1 NREDIDTVNKTS
13 QAQEKLTST
22 RHAIAAERKQLRQ
35 SIKRREELKRSLEA
49 RRESMRDGRQA
60 QDKSREHLADE
71 LLKITSNGNVEN
83 NTKESAGQIRRI
95 CEELLS
101 IYPIEPIP
109 GKPLAFTI
117 AGLPLPNSSF
127 EDMDKTSVAAALGYT
142 AQVVYLLSF
151 YLSSPL

>member
-1 NREDIDTVNKTS
+1 RLANLDDCIQDALITRDKLESQINAILEKNREDIDTVNKTS

-71 LLKITSNGNVEN
+71 LSKITSNGNVEN

-101 IYPIEPIP
+101 IYP
-109 GKPLAFTI
+109 
-117 AGLPLPNSSF
+117 
-127 EDMDKTSVAAALGYT
+127 
-142 AQVVYLLSF
+142 
-151 YLSSPL
+151 